1 MWLLFFFESRL
12 VEIDVEAPCPMVDGS
27 QVNLDN
33 WTQASLGV
41 GIRSVTIIKD
51 GLLSHVLTKCGMKCP
66 RCVMLHFLCQVF
78 TSDTV
83 LPLVL
88 SFMRAGWHLVF
99 SRPAKMLNVLM

>member
-1 MWLLFFFESRL
+1 
-12 VEIDVEAPCPMVDGS
+12 MVDGS
-27 QVNLDN
+27 QVNLDI
-33 WTQASLGV
+33 WAQASMGA
-41 GIRSVTIIKD
+41 GIRSVTITKD
-51 GLLSHVLTKCGMKCP
+51 GLLFHVLTTKCGVKCP

-99 SRPAKMLNVLM
+99 SRPVKMLNVLM